1 MKDKTTRGR
10 AREGGI
16 LPLVVTIA
24 WILLGSVL
32 AFMCI
37 RVFGDGIAEIG
48 VPALVVAAGLIWY
61 FTERRDRNKP
71 EKDV

>member
-1 MKDKTTRGR
+1 MNKSAPDRTR
-10 AREGGI
+10 ARG
-16 LPLVVTIA
+16 VVRWVITIG

-37 RVFGDGIAEIG
+37 KVFGDNIAEIG

-71 EKDV
+71 EGHK

>member
-1 MKDKTTRGR
+1 MNRSAPDRTL
-10 AREGGI
+10 ARSV
-16 LPLVVTIA
+16 LRWVVTSA

-37 RVFGDGIAEIG
+37 KVFGVSTAEIG
-48 VPALVVAAGLIWY
+48 VPALVVVSALIWY

-71 EKDV
+71 EEHI

>member
-1 MKDKTTRGR
+1 MSKSAQGR
-10 AREGGI
+10 TPARSV
-16 LPLVVTIA
+16 LHWLVTIG

-37 RVFGDGIAEIG
+37 RVFGNNIADIG

-61 FTERRDRNKP
+61 YTERRDRNRSEEHK
-71 EKDV
+71 

>member
-1 MKDKTTRGR
+1 MNKSAPDRTL
-10 AREGGI
+10 ARSALGW
-16 LPLVVTIA
+16 VVTIA

-37 RVFGDGIAEIG
+37 RVFGDSTAEIG
-48 VPALVVAAGLIWY
+48 VPALVVAAVLIWY

-71 EKDV
+71 EEFK

>member
-1 MKDKTTRGR
+1 MNKSAPDHHP
-10 AREGGI
+10 ARSV
-16 LPLVVTIA
+16 LPLVITIL
-24 WILLGSVL
+24 WFVLGGVL

-37 RVFGDGIAEIG
+37 RVFGDSIADIG

-71 EKDV
+71 EEHK

>member
-1 MKDKTTRGR
+1 MNKTAPDRTL
-10 AREGGI
+10 ARSALRLGI
-16 LPLVVTIA
+16 TIA

-37 RVFGDGIAEIG
+37 KVFGDGTAEIG

-61 FTERRDRNKP
+61 FTERRDHNKS
-71 EKDV
+71 EEHK